1 MSGLLHSLT
10 ESELMLVRETDV
22 ARLSDLDEDDL
33 MALHERVRRA
43 RNKYTKSYRR
53 EASAKVAEH
62 GGRGIARPTNS
73 RNREKAEVFEDALAR
88 VSRGLARAAR
98 ESARR
103 LRSERI
109 TTARLGRGAHS
120 TTTAPRAAPRA
131 AAPRA
136 AAPRAAPVRRSQRA
150 RPEVSSRP
158 EVRQRQAASRAK
170 GRRRQ
175 AGLDTR

>member
-1 MSGLLHSLT
+1 MMSGLLQSLT
-10 ESELMLVRETDV
+10 ESELMLVRETDI

-62 GGRGIARPTNS
+62 GGRGMARPTNT

-98 ESARR
+98 ESALR

-109 TTARLGRGAHS
+109 MTARLGRGAHP
-120 TTTAPRAAPRA
+120 TTTAPRAVA
-131 AAPRA
+131 
-136 AAPRAAPVRRSQRA
+136 VRRSQRP

-175 AGLDTR
+175 AGRDAR